1 VGSCTHGVPALSAG
15 FTREGHFSGEQHSGM
30 AAAASVPASFLSFRA
45 PKAGVGVENTS
56 ICASKGR
63 ARIEVSAQHDHGI
76 YRRIPHVLNLRSELL
91 N

>member
-1 VGSCTHGVPALSAG
+1 MHTRGPGALGRIHPGKVISQASSIRGWLQLPACRRPSFSC
-15 FTREGHFSGEQHSGM
+15 
-30 AAAASVPASFLSFRA
+30 RA